1 MSEMHW
7 KVSVIN
13 TLKLAERIP
22 ELVPK
27 LYRIVFTKL
36 LSIDSEIKYDPQYNN
51 FIIKTRLPIYNNKSH
66 KDEMCRKLD
75 HILFLLLDFID
86 SKTNS
91 IKSS

>member
-13 TLKLAERIP
+13 TLKLSEKIP

-36 LSIDSEIKYDPQYNN
+36 LSIDSEIKYDP
-51 FIIKTRLPIYNNKSH
+51 
-66 KDEMCRKLD
+66 
-75 HILFLLLDFID
+75 
-86 SKTNS
+86 
-91 IKSS
+91 